1 MKVALRWLFTAAL
14 AAPIPAQRVH
24 LHPSGAF
31 FTTSATNERRPE
43 EVALVSFGA
52 GEITPSMLAEF
63 GGAVTFDNFVGVINQ
78 RGAADDAKV
87 NPMLATH

>member
-1 MKVALRWLFTAAL
+1 MKVALRWLFAAAL
-14 AAPIPAQRVH
+14 AATTPAQRVH

-52 GEITPSMLAEF
+52 GEIAPSMLAEF
-63 GGAVTFDNFVGVINQ
+63 GGARSGPRIVEN
-78 RGAADDAKV
+78 
-87 NPMLATH
+87 LAFAMALARV